1 MRKPLLLAH
10 MTAMNHENDRIV
22 LNQPNIES
30 MKPKTELVFMSEEYE
45 DIEELTEEVRLCLKN
60 VSFAVDFISIFCSD

>member
-10 MTAMNHENDRIV
+10 MTAMNHENVRIV

-30 MKPKTELVFMSEEYE
+30 MKPKTELVFMSDEYE
-45 DIEELTEEVRLCLKN
+45 DIEELTEEVRLCSKMCFPN
-60 VSFAVDFISIFCSD
+60 CFIHLNIL

>member
-10 MTAMNHENDRIV
+10 MTSMNHENDRIV

-30 MKPKTELVFMSEEYE
+30 MKPKTELVFMSEDYE
-45 DIEELTEEVRLCLKN
+45 DIEELTEEVWLN
-60 VSFAVDFISIFCSD
+60 TE

>member
-30 MKPKTELVFMSEEYE
+30 MKPKTELVFMSDEYE
-45 DIEELTEEVRLCLKN
+45 DIEELTEEVRLCPKMFLLR
-60 VSFAVDFISIFCSD
+60 